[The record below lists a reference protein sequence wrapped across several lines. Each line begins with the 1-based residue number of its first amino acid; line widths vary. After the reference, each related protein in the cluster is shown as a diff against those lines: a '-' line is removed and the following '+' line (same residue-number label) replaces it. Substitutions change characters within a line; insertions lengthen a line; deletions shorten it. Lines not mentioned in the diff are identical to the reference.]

1 MDFELT
7 EDQRLIRQLV
17 RDYVESRVKPNA
29 AAWEEARRI
38 PDEVFRELGELGI
51 MGLPFPEEYGGAAAD
66 HVSLAIAI
74 EELARG
80 DASLAISVAAHI
92 SLGCTPLARAG
103 REEQKRR
110 WLAPAARGEILAAFG
125 LTEPNAGSDAAAT
138 ETRAVQDGDHWVI
151 EGTKIYITN
160 GSRAGY
166 VVLTAVTDPGRG
178 KDGISAFIVPQG
190 TPGFRVTRRYE
201 KMGLHASDTAEL
213 VFQQCRVP
221 ADHLL
226 GERGQG
232 FRIFLD
238 ALNGGRI
245 GIGALSV
252 GIAQACLE
260 RSLAYARQR
269 RQFGRPI
276 GSFQAIQVKLAD
288 MATQL
293 EAARLMVY
301 RAAWLRDQGR
311 PHHREA
317 SMAKLFASE
326 LAVQAAL
333 DAVQIHGG
341 YGYMREYEVER
352 FLRDAKLMTIGEGT
366 SEIQRLII
374 ARSLGL

>member
-110 WLAPAARGEILAAFG
+110 WLAPAVRGEILAAFG

>member
-1 MDFELT
+1 
-7 EDQRLIRQLV
+7 
-17 RDYVESRVKPNA
+17 
-29 AAWEEARRI
+29 
-38 PDEVFRELGELGI
+38 
-51 MGLPFPEEYGGAAAD
+51 
-66 HVSLAIAI
+66 
-74 EELARG
+74 
-80 DASLAISVAAHI
+80 
-92 SLGCTPLARAG
+92 
-103 REEQKRR
+103 
-110 WLAPAARGEILAAFG
+110 
-125 LTEPNAGSDAAAT
+125 
-138 ETRAVQDGDHWVI
+138 VQDGDHWVI

>member
-1 MDFELT
+1 MSKPDDSGEQT
-7 EDQRLIRQLV
+7 PPSASPGNDRNRLGL
-17 RDYVESRVKPNA
+17 K
-29 AAWEEARRI
+29 RI
-38 PDEVFRELGELGI
+38 LINTVSSQVDRAVDAVVFLILIPFVVHTVGTAEW
-51 MGLPFPEEYGGAAAD
+51 GLWSLIWAV
-66 HVSLAIAI
+66 VSLFALIDLGFSTSVVKYVAD
-74 EELARG
+74 ARG
-80 DASLAISVAAHI
+80 RRDGVRLRKVICTLFWVFVAQSALLAVVSASLFRNFDRI
-92 SLGCTPLARAG
+92 
-103 REEQKRR
+103 
-110 WLAPAARGEILAAFG
+110 F
-125 LTEPNAGSDAAAT
+125 
-138 ETRAVQDGDHWVI
+138 
-151 EGTKIYITN
+151 
-160 GSRAGY
+160 
-166 VVLTAVTDPGRG
+166 VLPENL
-178 KDGISAFIVPQG
+178 K
-190 TPGFRVTRRYE
+190 
-201 KMGLHASDTAEL
+201 DTAEL
-213 VFQQCRVP
+213 VFDGCRVP
-221 ADHLL
+221 LDHLV
-226 GERGQG
+226 GERGKGHEQ
-232 FRIFLD
+232 FLRTLD
-238 ALNGGRI
+238 GGRI

>member
-1 MDFELT
+1 MDFELS

-17 RDYVESRVKPNA
+17 RDYVESRVKPEA
-29 AAWEEARRI
+29 QAWEEARRI
-38 PDEVFRELGELGI
+38 PDEVFRELGEMGI
-51 MGLPFPEEYGGAAAD
+51 LGLPFPEEYGGAGAD
-66 HVSLAIAI
+66 HVSLAVAI

-80 DASLAISVAAHI
+80 DASLALSVGAHI

-103 REEQKRR
+103 SEAQKRR

-138 ETRAVQDGDHWVI
+138 ETRAVLDGDEWVI
-151 EGTKIYITN
+151 NGTKIYITN
-160 GSRAGY
+160 GSLAGY
-166 VVLTAVTDPGRG
+166 VVLTAVTDPDLGR
-178 KDGISAFIVPQG
+178 DGISNFLVPRG
-190 TPGFRVTRRYE
+190 TPGFRVTRRYN
-201 KMGLHASDTAEL
+201 KMGLHASDTVEL
-213 VFQQCRVP
+213 VFEDCRVP
-221 ADHLL
+221 RDHLV
-226 GERGQG
+226 GARGAG
-232 FRIFLD
+232 FRNFLD

-260 RSLAYARQR
+260 RSVAYARQR
-269 RQFGRPI
+269 HQFGRPI
-276 GSFQAIQVKLAD
+276 GSFQAIQTKLAD
-288 MATQL
+288 MATQI
-293 EAARLMVY
+293 EVARLMVY
-301 RAAWLRDQGR
+301 KAAWLRDQGR
-311 PHHREA
+311 PHHTEA